1 MGLTRADYREGRRR
15 QQMTRESSATANA
28 KTSWVIEEA
37 AASVSE
43 AKASFD
49 EEVIVK
55 VRDSLEKKDLTVVIG
70 PLS

>member
-1 MGLTRADYREGRRR
+1 
-15 QQMTRESSATANA
+15 MTRESLATANA

-37 AASVSE
+37 AALVNE
-43 AKASFD
+43 AKALFD

-55 VRDSLEKKDLTVVIG
+55 VHNGLEKKDSTVVIG